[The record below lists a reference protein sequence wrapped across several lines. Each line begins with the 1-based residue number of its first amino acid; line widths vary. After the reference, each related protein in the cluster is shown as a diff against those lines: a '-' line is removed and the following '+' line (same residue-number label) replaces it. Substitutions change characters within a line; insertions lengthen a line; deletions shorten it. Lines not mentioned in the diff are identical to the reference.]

1 MLDLKKHPECVSAG
15 GGFGP
20 VADDGY
26 GVSYIIVGEDLL
38 FFHVSS
44 KKSCPI
50 TVRLYMYLFVNID
63 HSLLISMSLHRV
75 NFVCSGGMGDLPIQ
89 CTQYHRN

>member
-1 MLDLKKHPECVSAG
+1 MLDMKKYPKCVSAG

-26 GVSYIIVGEDLL
+26 GVSYIIVGEDTI

-50 TVRLYMYLFVNID
+50 TVYIMTTKCFHLQID
-63 HSLLISMSLHRV
+63 S
-75 NFVCSGGMGDLPIQ
+75 
-89 CTQYHRN
+89 